1 MSQWNVPL
9 TLEKAPS
16 NGKEM
21 LQARETEFPEQ
32 APNKCKQEILFFP
45 NFSSVI
51 TNFTS
56 LCFVFLDTTDLFSS
70 IWRETLTFL

>member
-16 NGKEM
+16 NGKET

-32 APNKCKQEILFFP
+32 APKNKCKQENFIFSKFFIC
-45 NFSSVI
+45 NL
-51 TNFTS
+51 TS

-70 IWRETLTFL
+70 IQRETLTFL